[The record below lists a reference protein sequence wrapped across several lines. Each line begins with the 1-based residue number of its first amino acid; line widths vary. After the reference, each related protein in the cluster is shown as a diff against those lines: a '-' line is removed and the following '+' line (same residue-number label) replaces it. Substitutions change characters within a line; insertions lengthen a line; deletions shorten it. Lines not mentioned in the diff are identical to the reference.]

1 MIIMSVKDKG
11 CYQRCQHLLSQ
22 CLYLGDYSLGDTGGG
37 LSLRV
42 ECIFTSNPNPLLH
55 TLDVKGESVTVSEN

>member
-22 CLYLGDYSLGDTGGG
+22 CLYLGDYSLGDTGGFVLESG
-37 LSLRV
+37 V
-42 ECIFTSNPNPLLH
+42 YFYQQPKPL
-55 TLDVKGESVTVSEN
+55 VTYT